1 MTQITSVPLP
11 GLTNLKMPLQQKSL
25 RFPNPTAS
33 SQAPKNY
40 ASANS
45 TGSFVSVLYFKS

>member
-25 RFPNPTAS
+25 RFPTAS

-40 ASANS
+40 ASSANS
-45 TGSFVSVLYFKS
+45 TGNFVSVLYFKS